1 MPERGRTIDRMTGPD
16 RPLRLD
22 APREEVLAHAAK
34 LVEEAWRSFD
44 RYRPE
49 EPALDERVRGLLG
62 AGLPG

>member
-1 MPERGRTIDRMTGPD
+1 MPDRGRTIDVMTEPE

-44 RYRPE
+44 QV
-49 EPALDERVRGLLG
+49 PA
-62 AGLPG
+62 